1 MLYIP
6 LLIYLS
12 ISFIYAENSFIFNK
26 ETANKYILEA
36 KRKLEEEGE
45 KVIGPNDVL
54 QLAFRIFINIYPN
67 CSADLERIKPKKI
80 QISLS
85 KYPFIIDNIGKS
97 LNDLG
102 DEIECLNSFK
112 DTLYAIATMNITNLI
127 NHSENKLREFL
138 NLTMFS
144 LGACVT
150 DNCLRPLNDFVRTF
164 LNFQNATEGE
174 ELFYKK
180 DGQLNQKTFRYY
192 LIFFIL
198 VYIII
203 KIGFGIFRLIKL
215 PKGYDKH
222 AILIQQNKQKK
233 NENENDEIKQN
244 NEIDNKEEV
253 LINNEESNAKEY
265 NPKFDKTY
273 IFPMYFRIVRFFD
286 FFNDIVLLN
295 TNRNRYFNDN
305 GLEVINFLKVIDL
318 YFIIFFNTFTSLFEL
333 PSKDIL
339 NRSFFSSKMIFIY
352 RLSTHSIV
360 CWIFLEAAYTTFKLM
375 KFIKN
380 QMKEYEKKNIIK
392 NNYIN
397 LLIIYGKFLILFI
410 PKILMFLFC
419 YYVFYQNIIDYNGWF
434 SAKTTYAYIHDK
446 VITKNIKCDK
456 DPSIIFKSFFT
467 FTHNTDNFK
476 TCYDFTF
483 IYINIF
489 FSTLIFM
496 IILYILFLF
505 KSKIIEIIF
514 IFINIGL
521 FIGLMFTVN
530 DPNREQKFS
539 DSDDKRY
546 TYYHFRGQEYTNKIG
561 YLSLGVYHLGFIIGL
576 LCFNLSEIKDKQT
589 TKSRQPLNSVNYIDD
604 DNESLKK
611 NKFSRKNSEDGQN
624 LELFY
629 YPLSFLNK
637 CLKWLKKV
645 SNKIKTVFILLCFV
659 LMILLSLTFKLF
671 EVREIDKDDSNLD
684 DRDFDLIKIYGTFV
698 NIYFMY
704 ERHIFLLLYF
714 IICLLLL
721 SVQSKGFYKKIFRFK
736 LNTAISRTGFLIT
749 CLYKILGYFSFCG
762 FILKIKFNLPT
773 FFIIS
778 VGNFLIIFI
787 VCLIFT
793 LSFELPIRRIVK
805 KIIREKEK
813 RKNNI

>member
-1 MLYIP
+1 MLYIR

-12 ISFIYAENSFIFNK
+12 ISFIYANSFTFYN
-26 ETANKYILEA
+26 ETTNKYILEA
-36 KRKLEEEGE
+36 QRKLEEEGE
-45 KVIGPNDVL
+45 KIIGPNDVL
-54 QLAFRIFINIYPN
+54 QLAFKIFINIYPD
-67 CSADLERIKPKKI
+67 CSADLERIKPKQI

-85 KYPFIIDNIGKS
+85 KYPFIIDNIGKG

-112 DTLYAIATMNITNLI
+112 GTLYGIATMNITNLI
-127 NHSENKLREFL
+127 NHSENKLKEFL

-150 DNCLRPLNDFVRTF
+150 DNCIEPLNGFVKTF
-164 LNFQNATEGE
+164 LNFRNATEGE
-174 ELFYKK
+174 KLFYKK
-180 DGQLNQKTFRYY
+180 NGQLNGFTFRFFFMWF
-192 LIFFIL
+192 IFF
-198 VYIII
+198 YIIL
-203 KIGFGIFRLIKL
+203 KIIVGIFRLIAY
-215 PKGYDKH
+215 PKGYDKE
-222 AILIQQNKQKK
+222 AIVIQQKKQ
-233 NENENDEIKQN
+233 NENENDEIKHN
-244 NEIDNKEEV
+244 NEIDNKEE
-253 LINNEESNAKEY
+253 LLNNNEESDSKEY

-273 IFPMYFRIVRFFD
+273 IFPIYFRVIRFFD
-286 FFNDIVLLN
+286 YFNDIILLS

-305 GLEVINFLKVIDL
+305 GLETINFLKTIDL

-380 QMKEYEKKNIIK
+380 QMKEYEKKNINK
-392 NNYIN
+392 NNYIK

-410 PKILMFLFC
+410 PKILMFLLC
-419 YYVFYQNIIDYNGWF
+419 YYIFYQSIIDYNGLF
-434 SAKTTYAYIHDK
+434 SAKTTYAYVHDK
-446 VITKNIKCDK
+446 VITNNIKCDK
-456 DPSIIFKSFFT
+456 DPSIIFTSFFT

-483 IYINIF
+483 VYINIF

-496 IILYILFLF
+496 IILYVLFLF
-505 KSKIIEIIF
+505 KSIIIEIIF

-521 FIGLMFTVN
+521 FIGLMFTVD
-530 DPNREQKFS
+530 DPNKEQKFS
-539 DSDDKRY
+539 DSEDKRY
-546 TYYHFRGQEYTNKIG
+546 TYYHFRGQEYTNKIA

-589 TKSRQPLNSVNYIDD
+589 TKHKQALNSINYIDD

-611 NKFSRKNSEDGQN
+611 NNSFKNNSQNSQN

-629 YPLSFLNK
+629 YPLSFLNN

-645 SNKIKTVFILLCFV
+645 SNNIKTVLILLCFV
-659 LMILLSLTFKLF
+659 LMILLSLAFKLF
-671 EVREIDKDDSNLD
+671 EVRDIDKNDPDLD
-684 DRDFDLIKIYGTFV
+684 DRDFDLIKIYGPFV

-714 IICLLLL
+714 IICLLLISL
-721 SVQSKGFYKKIFRFK
+721 QSKGFYKKIFRFK

-749 CLYKILGYFSFCG
+749 CLYKIFGYFSFCS

-787 VCLIFT
+787 VCLNLA

-813 RKNNI
+813 RKNNII